1 MMNSRAPCANYY
13 LVEGSARREER
24 DAGMTMQNIMIG
36 FFFGFALGAGSSL
49 AVMYSIYRGGYRRA
63 VADSLL
69 EPRPAEYERALHK
82 ARCRTDTRGLLG

>member
-1 MMNSRAPCANYY
+1 
-13 LVEGSARREER
+13 
-24 DAGMTMQNIMIG
+24 MTMGNIMIG

-69 EPRPAEYERALHK
+69 DPRPADYEKALQK
-82 ARCRTDTRGLLG
+82 ARSKADERGLLG

>member
-1 MMNSRAPCANYY
+1 
-13 LVEGSARREER
+13 
-24 DAGMTMQNIMIG
+24 MTMENIMIG

-69 EPRPAEYERALHK
+69 EPRPAEYEKTLERARNK
-82 ARCRTDTRGLLG
+82 VEKRGLLG